1 MLTKIVNLN
10 NSGYRIYIGRPSPWG
25 NPWTHKE
32 STIAKFK
39 VNTPEEAVENYSK
52 WLWGIDFTDV
62 LQEKRWWILDHLGD
76 LRNQVLGCYCKPKIC
91 HGDILAD
98 IVNNWDERVE

>member
-1 MLTKIVNLN
+1 
-10 NSGYRIYIGRPSPWG
+10 
-25 NPWTHKE
+25 
-32 STIAKFK
+32 
-39 VNTPEEAVENYSK
+39 
-52 WLWGIDFTDV
+52 
-62 LQEKRWWILDHLGD
+62 